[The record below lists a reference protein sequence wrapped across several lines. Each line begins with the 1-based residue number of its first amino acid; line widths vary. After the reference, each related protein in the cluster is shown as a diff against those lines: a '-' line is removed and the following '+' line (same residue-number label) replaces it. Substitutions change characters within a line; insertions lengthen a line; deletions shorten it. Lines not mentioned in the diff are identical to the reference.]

1 MRAQKQ
7 DPMKEM
13 TKKAL
18 QKDSSLMEDPNEIKK
33 ASTVKETV
41 RTKRAWN
48 RDIKGSFKKKKIPLP
63 PR

>member
-1 MRAQKQ
+1 
-7 DPMKEM
+7 
-13 TKKAL
+13 
-18 QKDSSLMEDPNEIKK
+18 MEDPNEIKK